1 MPRDTRKLGTALP
14 NTKVDVA
21 YILGMLIFMMP
32 IAVLIGFGS
41 KQVAARSPR
50 SWTWLKIACQ
60 SVLLSACLIGFI
72 VALDVFRSGQDM
84 MGLTLL
90 FLPITAMGVF
100 ARGRWLEI
108 LLGCLRAHGQE
119 RDLSDRL

>member
-1 MPRDTRKLGTALP
+1 
-14 NTKVDVA
+14 VA
-21 YILGMLIFMMP
+21 YFLGILIFMMP
-32 IAVLIGFGS
+32 IAALIGFGS

-50 SWTWLKIACQ
+50 GWTWLKIACQ

-90 FLPITAMGVF
+90 FLPITAMGVLICAGAMVGNF
-100 ARGRWLEI
+100 VVMPPR
-108 LLGCLRAHGQE
+108 
-119 RDLSDRL
+119 S

>member
-1 MPRDTRKLGTALP
+1 MAYLLG
-14 NTKVDVA
+14 
-21 YILGMLIFMMP
+21 ILIFMMP

-50 SWTWLKIACQ
+50 GWTWLKIACQ
-60 SVLLSACLIGFI
+60 SILLSACLIGFI

-90 FLPITAMGVF
+90 FLPITGMGVLIC
-100 ARGRWLEI
+100 AGAMVGNLVGMPPR
-108 LLGCLRAHGQE
+108 
-119 RDLSDRL
+119 S